1 MTVEV
6 QRYIPDGPDRLW
18 DLEDSRYFIA
28 ERLSVEKM
36 NEALERAAAAI
47 DATMDDVNAPR
58 VSGAWIRRLKE
69 RI

>member
-1 MTVEV
+1 MMAEV
-6 QRYIPDGPDRLW
+6 HRYIPDGPDRLW
-18 DLEDSRYFIA
+18 DLGTSRYFVA
-28 ERLSVEKM
+28 VERM